1 MATTTET
8 ALQVKTISP
17 SLTVN
22 DLQKSIR
29 FFEGLGFAVDEKWED
44 KGVLIGVMLRAGQAE
59 IGLSQ
64 DDWKKGRDRQK
75 GVGVR
80 ISLSTTQN
88 IDQLAKRVKDA
99 GITLDSEVQDT
110 EWGSRAF
117 EVTEPSGFKL
127 TIYSQT

>member
-80 ISLSTTQN
+80 ISLSTAQN

>member
-8 ALQVKTISP
+8 ALQVKTVSP

-64 DDWKKGRDRQK
+64 DDWQKGRDRQK

-80 ISLSTTQN
+80 ISLSTAQN
-88 IDQLAKRVKDA
+88 IDQLAKRAKDA
-99 GITLDSEVQDT
+99 GVTLDSEVHDT
-110 EWGSRAF
+110 DWGSRAF